1 MTTSG
6 KAKFCSNTNKA
17 ITIALFYLQTALLT
31 AITDSGCGPNCVPPT
46 VKAPSPDVTVFR
58 DTAITNIIK
67 VT

>member
-6 KAKFCSNTNKA
+6 KAKFCNNTNKA
-17 ITIALFYLQTALLT
+17 ITIALFHLQTTLLT
-31 AITDSGCGPNCVPPT
+31 AITDSGCGLNCVPPT

-58 DTAITNIIK
+58 DTAIMDIIK